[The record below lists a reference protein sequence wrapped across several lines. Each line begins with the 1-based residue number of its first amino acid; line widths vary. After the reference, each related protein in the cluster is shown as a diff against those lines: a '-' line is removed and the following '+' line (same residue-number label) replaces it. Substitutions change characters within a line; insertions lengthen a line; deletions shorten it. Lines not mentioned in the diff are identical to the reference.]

1 MHGGKAVIPSDVFL
15 AGASLEALSQEGC
28 TVVHG
33 VATMFQALLDHPDAA
48 AHAPNIH
55 LRTGIVAGSSLSRAW
70 IQRLADEFGFT
81 GLAYGYG
88 MTELSCMVFLT
99 DPSRVSLLD
108 DHSSV
113 GALLPHSSARVV
125 DGNFRTLPSG
135 VPGQLLVSGYLVFK
149 GYYKNQEKTEEALIR
164 DAQGRCW
171 LKTGDLVSIDAAG
184 NCVIRGRVKD
194 MIKRGGHPCFTQWNS
209 MSNLG
214 ITLGSTDNLFK
225 EEKTSSRRTSRR
237 SCFSTGMSR
246 PRRASGSPT
255 TTGARLS
262 ACLSS
267 VQLPW
272 QEQIQE
278 NARLGIETL
287 SFGFGIRSRL
297 IKCPSI
303 SSGLGTA
310 RGCLTRCRSII
321 LGSL

>member
-1 MHGGKAVIPSDVFL
+1 MYGGKAVIPSDVFL
-15 AGASLEALSQEGC
+15 AGASLETLSREGC

-55 LRTGIVAGSSLSRAW
+55 LRTGIVAGSSLSRTW
-70 IQRLADEFGFT
+70 IQRLADEFGFI

-125 DGNFRTLPSG
+125 DGNFRALPSG

-164 DAQGRCW
+164 DAQGRSW

-194 MIKRGGHPCFTQWNS
+194 MIKRGGYPDFTHWKS
-209 MSNLG
+209 MLWLG
-214 ITLGSTDNLFK
+214 KELGVN
-225 EEKTSSRRTSRR
+225 
-237 SCFSTGMSR
+237 
-246 PRRASGSPT
+246 
-255 TTGARLS
+255 
-262 ACLSS
+262 
-267 VQLPW
+267 
-272 QEQIQE
+272 
-278 NARLGIETL
+278 
-287 SFGFGIRSRL
+287 
-297 IKCPSI
+297 
-303 SSGLGTA
+303 
-310 RGCLTRCRSII
+310 
-321 LGSL
+321 